1 MKVRT
6 RLIPLTLT
14 NFAIVST
21 GLLAQGGLLCG
32 PSQDIRVKGVSIM
45 ATDEQS
51 GRLVPADTLWMP
63 SEGRYRDS
71 IYVRILIE
79 SPSIQ
84 SGDSVYGIALMGL
97 MLSTT
102 GSEQGRPPEVRFP
115 SKLVADK
122 AAPLGRQTELLV
134 GPFST
139 NHLIPWNGIV
149 VEATTNAMPVG
160 IQAEASVL
168 KTHRSASCVENL
180 LDNQGRSAIVK
191 VIYAK

>member
-1 MKVRT
+1 MNVRT
-6 RLIPLTLT
+6 RLMAFALTTLALVPTRLLT
-14 NFAIVST
+14 
-21 GLLAQGGLLCG
+21 QGGALCASG
-32 PSQDIRVKGVSIM
+32 QNVKVKGVSIM
-45 ATDEQS
+45 ATDDQS
-51 GRLVPADTLWMP
+51 GRVVPADTLWIP

-84 SGDSVYGIALMGL
+84 PGDSVYGIASIGL
-97 MLSTT
+97 MLRTRGT
-102 GSEQGRPPEVRFP
+102 EQGGPPEVRFP

-122 AAPLGRQTELLV
+122 AAPLGRQTEMLL

-149 VEATTNAMPVG
+149 VEATANAMPVG
-160 IQAEASVL
+160 IQAEGSVL

-180 LDNQGRSAIVK
+180 SDNQGRSAIVK